1 MSTFAFKGRGYS
13 IPHGFHGFA
22 QCKANINIPDL
33 IANGGLVNT
42 NGVPT
47 PLPATGFAANDILQ
61 VFSVPA
67 GFWVHAV
74 GVHVTTAEGAAC
86 TIDIGCNSATQT
98 HLLAVDADGMASN
111 LNLNSA
117 TTQINSVAAAQL
129 GPNTAAGTGNMGV
142 VYITDGTIDITFD
155 SADTNAAVFDIWAI
169 GWKCW

>member
-1 MSTFAFKGRGYS
+1 MSTFAFKGKGYS

-22 QCKANINIPDL
+22 QFKANINIPDL
-33 IANGGLVNT
+33 IENGGLVNT
-42 NGVPT
+42 SGVDVA
-47 PLPATGFAANDILQ
+47 LPATGFAAADILQ

-74 GVHVTTAEGAAC
+74 GIHVTTAEGATC

-98 HLLAVDADGMASN
+98 HLLAADADGMAAN

-117 TTQINSVAAAQL
+117 TTQIGAVAAAQL
-129 GPNTAAGTGNMGV
+129 GRDVNMGI
-142 VYITDGTIDITFD
+142 VYITEGTIDITFD
-155 SADTNAAVFDIWAI
+155 SADTNAAVFDIWVI

>member
-74 GVHVTTAEGAAC
+74 GVHVTTPEGAAC

-117 TTQINSVAAAQL
+117 TTQICAVAAAQL
-129 GPNTAAGTGNMGV
+129 GRDVNMGI
-142 VYITDGTIDITFD
+142 VYVTNGTIDITFD